1 MKKRQGIIGIAV
13 LCLCVLVLAGCG
25 KKSGAYEK
33 GLQEYEAGQY
43 EQAVAS
49 FQEAIAQSN
58 TEPLYYISQG
68 MAHIELRNYEEAQK
82 SFEYA
87 LGVDEKSGLA
97 YRGKGI
103 AYLKA
108 GDYTAAIEALNSA
121 LKCADGHVSQTEFD
135 VLKYRGEAETAAG
148 DYDAAIE
155 TYSILLD
162 VEKKPE
168 DNYYLRGNV
177 YALKGEIDLAAADFD
192 KLVEAKPN
200 DYAAYC
206 CAYQSLAAA
215 GASDRGKTYL
225 DAALLIKDDRAVA
238 NKYRGMVQYLLG
250 EYGNAVAEI
259 TAITGEK
266 DAETLICL
274 GMSYEK
280 LGQQESAYNAYTQ
293 ALNLENENAGVY
305 NQVGLYK
312 MRTGSYGEALDFFK
326 KGLEF
331 SDASTAERL
340 MLNEA
345 LACEY
350 NGDFAQALTVL
361 QEYAD
366 TYGTNGEIDH
376 ELAFLKTR

>member
-1 MKKRQGIIGIAV
+1 MRIGKRIGAV
-13 LCLCVLVLAGCG
+13 CLCMLLLAGCG
-25 KKSGAYEK
+25 GKTGSYET
-33 GLQEYEAGQY
+33 GLQQYEAGQY
-43 EQAVAS
+43 EEAVVS
-49 FQEAIAQSN
+49 FQSAIAENN

-82 SFEYA
+82 SFDYA
-87 LGVDEKSGLA
+87 LGVDDRSGLA

-108 GDYTAAIEALNSA
+108 GDYASAITAFDSA
-121 LKCADGHVSQTEFD
+121 LQCAGGRVSQMEFD
-135 VLKYRGEAETAAG
+135 VLKYRGEAETALE
-148 DYDAAIE
+148 DYDAAVE

-177 YALKGEIDLAAADFD
+177 YAMKGEIEKAAADFD
-192 KLVEAKPN
+192 SLVEAKPN
-200 DYAAYC
+200 DYAVYC

-215 GASDRGKTYL
+215 GAQDRGKAYL

-280 LGQQESAYNAYTQ
+280 LGQQENAYNAYTQ
-293 ALNLENENAGVY
+293 ALSLENENAGVY

-312 MRTGSYGEALDFFK
+312 MRTGSYGEALDFFR

-331 SDASTAERL
+331 SDVSTAAQL
-340 MLNEA
+340 KLNEA

-361 QEYAD
+361 QEYVN
-366 TYGTNGEIDH
+366 TYGSDSEIDR
-376 ELAFLKTR
+376 ELAFLQTR

>member
-1 MKKRQGIIGIAV
+1 MKRRQGIIGIAV
-13 LCLCVLVLAGCG
+13 LCLCMFVLAGCG
-25 KKSGAYEK
+25 KKNGAYEK
-33 GLQEYEAGQY
+33 GLEEYEEGQY

-49 FQEAIAQSN
+49 FQEAIAESN

-68 MAHIELRNYEEAQK
+68 MAHIELRNYEEAHK
-82 SFEYA
+82 SFDYA
-87 LGVDEKSGLA
+87 LGVDAESGLV

-108 GDYTAAIEALNSA
+108 GDYTAAIEAFNSA
-121 LKCADGHVSQTEFD
+121 LACAGGHVSQTEFD
-135 VLKYRGEAETAAG
+135 VLKYRGEAETASG
-148 DYDAAIE
+148 NYDAAVE

-177 YALKGEIDLAAADFD
+177 YAMKGEIEKAVADFD
-192 KLVEAKPN
+192 SLIKEKPN

-215 GASDRGKTYL
+215 GAQEQGKAYL
-225 DAALLIKDDRAVA
+225 DAALLIKDERPVA
-238 NKYRGMVQYLLG
+238 HKYRGMVQYLLG
-250 EYGNAVAEI
+250 EYNNAVAEI
-259 TAITGEK
+259 TAITGDK
-266 DAETLICL
+266 DAQTLICL
-274 GMSYEK
+274 GMAYEK

-312 MRTGSYGEALDFFK
+312 MRTGSFGEALDFFR

-331 SDASTAERL
+331 SDASTAARL
-340 MLNEA
+340 KLNEA

-350 NGDFAQALTVL
+350 SGDFAQALTVL

-366 TYGTNGEIDH
+366 TYGTDSEIDK
-376 ELAFLKTR
+376 ELAFLRTR